1 MPYFRRTDL
10 LHASPISQDEPA
22 GLALHGTELKD
33 LLKPV
38 PQQLRERFFDIKV
51 LYSRPLY
58 EFILKRNKD
67 PGNISMKLRYLG
79 LDAQNT
85 EPHIVIQ
92 CEKRVAKKVK
102 KFFSQKHVE
111 EELLPDFRVL
121 VLNKPP
127 IEVANDDTVDVFS
140 DSLPDETMCGMP
152 IILSGGGK
160 SVRCSLGGVII
171 VETDQSRLY
180 GLIAGHPLKRIRAD
194 LSGKQ
199 PPYETYG
206 LSSLEEGED
215 DSDSDGAPTD
225 ISVMPSKS
233 VHSDIERTNDD
244 HLLRTKLS
252 IGTIICDTFSIP
264 LEENLDW
271 ALIALNQEYALPN
284 LVVRNEQSKEFDF
297 LGFKT
302 EICYHRDNSLRDTGI
317 TKEVLVLKQGE
328 PCMAE
333 LSLNTSSLIMS
344 PGSRF
349 VNAHDVKM
357 KDGSSLCPG
366 DSGLWVVD
374 AKTSNLYGHVVSVDA
389 FGEGQAQE
397 LGDSLGYTINP
408 PHTKAA
414 KYPNTTQGPTMPY
427 QGSSSELPY
436 LTTDTLSHFL
446 NECGDW
452 VDPDPMWEEQE
463 KEKGGKVQASLQ
475 PSLHPFINLSA
486 PQQKH
491 ETHEEGLA
499 LDLSNGIKDRKVIK

>member
-33 LLKPV
+33 FLKPV

-333 LSLNTSSLIMS
+333 LMA
-344 PGSRF
+344 PR
-349 VNAHDVKM
+349 K
-357 KDGSSLCPG
+357 
-366 DSGLWVVD
+366 
-374 AKTSNLYGHVVSVDA
+374 
-389 FGEGQAQE
+389 AQE

-475 PSLHPFINLSA
+475 PSLHPFTNLSA